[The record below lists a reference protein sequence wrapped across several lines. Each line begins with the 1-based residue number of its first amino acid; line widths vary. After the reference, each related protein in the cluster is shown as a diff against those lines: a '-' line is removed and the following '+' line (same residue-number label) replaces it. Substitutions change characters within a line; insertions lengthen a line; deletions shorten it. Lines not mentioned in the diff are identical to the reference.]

1 MKKVM
6 AIVCMAF
13 SLMGLIVLQGCM
25 QDDLKKSDLK
35 TEYQA
40 VLLIGGIGY
49 FGKIDKIGQSY
60 IEMTDVYYVQS
71 RQNPETNQVNN
82 ILIKRGKELHGPDRM
97 FINKSQVIMIEP
109 VAPDSKLAQSIKEIN
124 AKGGQ

>member
-49 FGKIDKIGQSY
+49 FGKIGRLSSPA
-60 IEMTDVYYVQS
+60 V
-71 RQNPETNQVNN
+71 
-82 ILIKRGKELHGPDRM
+82 
-97 FINKSQVIMIEP
+97 
-109 VAPDSKLAQSIKEIN
+109 
-124 AKGGQ
+124 